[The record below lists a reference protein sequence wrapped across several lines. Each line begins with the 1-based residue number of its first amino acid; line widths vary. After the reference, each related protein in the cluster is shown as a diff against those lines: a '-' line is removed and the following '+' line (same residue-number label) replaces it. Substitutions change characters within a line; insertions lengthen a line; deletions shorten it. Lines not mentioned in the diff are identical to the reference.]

1 MQEYLVEVALQQQ
14 QQPEPQQQQT
24 SQQAVTATGAAV
36 LPAQNGAQH
45 NEVAEEVH
53 TYPKICL
60 HIIYYLAYL
69 NQMRIHTWLVPAL

>member
-53 TYPKICL
+53 TPILC
-60 HIIYYLAYL
+60 
-69 NQMRIHTWLVPAL
+69 

>member
-53 TYPKICL
+53 TP
-60 HIIYYLAYL
+60 YYVYTLSS
-69 NQMRIHTWLVPAL
+69 

>member
-53 TYPKICL
+53 TP
-60 HIIYYLAYL
+60 YYVNKHVLL
-69 NQMRIHTWLVPAL
+69 INI